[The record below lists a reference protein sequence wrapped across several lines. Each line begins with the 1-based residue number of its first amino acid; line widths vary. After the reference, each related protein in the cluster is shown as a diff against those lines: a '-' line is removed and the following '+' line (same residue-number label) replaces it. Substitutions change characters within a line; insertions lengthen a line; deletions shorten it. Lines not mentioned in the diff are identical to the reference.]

1 MTPPPMTAPPVTPD
15 KLLIV
20 GQQMFVSFQSK
31 IEELQQ
37 CNSTLRQKVGSLEHI
52 VLAQGKVIDS
62 LARECDERDAIIRQ
76 SDNNFS
82 KHLSEI
88 RDLLC

>member
-1 MTPPPMTAPPVTPD
+1 MTSPPVTPCR
-15 KLLIV
+15 LLTL
-20 GQQMFVSFQSK
+20 GQQMFASFQSK

-52 VLAQGKVIDS
+52 VLAQGEVIDS
-62 LARECDERDAIIRQ
+62 LARECDERDAIIRH
-76 SDNNFS
+76 SDNNFGE
-82 KHLSEI
+82 HLSEI